1 MSVWIEQTPPHHL
14 DRSSPIAPLIHS
26 QVAWSQTDEEV
37 EVTIALPKGV
47 RSRDIAVTIK
57 SSLIQFRLKNGYSM
71 HEGHHTRDTGQTLL
85 GRIQSG
91 LTLFKEIDPGE
102 STWSLVDGQLTI
114 TLNKKQP
121 KLQPLYDGH
130 LQWDSLYKT

>member
-1 MSVWIEQTPPHHL
+1 MTTP
-14 DRSSPIAPLIHS
+14 IIHP

-47 RSRDIAVTIK
+47 RSRDITVTIK

-71 HEGHHTRDTGQTLL
+71 NEEEEKRGRDTGQTLL

-91 LTLFKEIDPGE
+91 LTLFKEIDPDE
-102 STWSLVDGQLTI
+102 STWSIVDGQLSI

-130 LQWDSLYKT
+130 LDWDSLYKT

>member
-1 MSVWIEQTPPHHL
+1 M

-26 QVAWSQTDEEV
+26 QWSQTDEEV

-57 SSLIQFRLKNGYSM
+57 SNLIQVRLKNGCSM
-71 HEGHHTRDTGQTLL
+71 NEEEVKRDHTRDAGQTLL

-91 LTLFKEIDPGE
+91 LKLFKEIDPGE